1 MTRVL
6 HGVVL
11 GKTIEVAEDLAIWEG
26 QAVELLV
33 TPVVSLETPT
43 ESSLSEKTS
52 KKLPG
57 PPPGW
62 RPGAP
67 SKVAGVLADEWTE
80 EDDRMLEQ
88 IEADRKAAE
97 WRELPE

>member
-6 HGVVL
+6 HGVVH
-11 GKTIEVAEDLAIWEG
+11 GKTIVISEDLGMWDG
-26 QAVELLV
+26 QAVELVV
-33 TPVVSLETPT
+33 TPSGSLEHPPEGSQLQKTP
-43 ESSLSEKTS
+43 

-80 EDDRMLEQ
+80 EDDRILDQ
-88 IEADRKAAE
+88 IQADRKASR

>member
-6 HGVVL
+6 RGIIH
-11 GKTIEVAEDLAIWEG
+11 GKTIELSEDLGMSDG
-26 QAVELLV
+26 QAVDLLV
-33 TPVVSLETPT
+33 APSGSLQPPPEGSVPRP
-43 ESSLSEKTS
+43 SA

-80 EDDRMLEQ
+80 EDDRLLDQ
-88 IEADRKAAE
+88 IQADRKAAR

>member
-6 HGVVL
+6 HGIVH
-11 GKTIEVAEDLAIWEG
+11 GRTIQVNEDLAMWEG
-26 QAVELLV
+26 QAVELVV
-33 TPVVSLETPT
+33 TPAGPDEGPANGP
-43 ESSLSEKTS
+43 

-80 EDDRMLEQ
+80 EDDKSLEQ
-88 IEADRKAAE
+88 IEADRRAAK

>member
-1 MTRVL
+1 MTRVV
-6 HGVVL
+6 HGIVQ
-11 GKTIEVAEDLAIWEG
+11 GKTIVVSEDLGMWEG

-33 TPVVSLETPT
+33 TPSGSP
-43 ESSLSEKTS
+43 EKPAEGS
-52 KKLPG
+52 PPHPKKLPG

-80 EDDRMLEQ
+80 EDDRILDQ
-88 IEADRKAAE
+88 IQADRKASR

>member
-1 MTRVL
+1 MTKVL
-6 HGVVL
+6 HGIVH
-11 GKTIEVAEDLAIWEG
+11 GKTIEVTEDLGMWEG

-33 TPVVSLETPT
+33 IPT
-43 ESSLSEKTS
+43 APNESAATGTEPQSAP

-67 SKVAGVLADEWTE
+67 SRVAGVLANVWTE
-80 EDDRMLEQ
+80 EDDTILEQ
-88 IEADRKAAE
+88 IQADRKAAT